1 VVFISVDVF
10 VKVANIKQKRRAV
23 AAVQVGQKSVLNQAP
38 KFPFAHAKIFRS
50 LSGAEKAMLRWGRKT
65 HMQISAMTSRLT
77 IAQV

>member
-1 VVFISVDVF
+1 MVFISVDVF